1 MNSGKQI
8 PTEKGMDH
16 SVALLREGY
25 RFVPNRLQRFRSDIF
40 QTRMMGGQKALC
52 ISGKQA
58 AELFYDNERFKRQGA
73 APKRI
78 KESLFGVGGVQGM
91 DGEAHLH
98 RKHLFMSLMTKE
110 SLKKIAAICREK
122 WQQSATEWETMDSI
136 ELFPEAEKIMC
147 RTACEWVGVPLWA
160 KDLSIR
166 TKDLSDMI
174 DAFGATGPRH
184 WKGRVGRNRAEKWI
198 RDMVERVRNGKLYVE
213 ETKPLYVVAW
223 HRDLD
228 GNLLDTQTAAVEILN
243 LLRPIVAIARFVTFG
258 ALALYDFPQTREKL
272 THEDGQYAKWFVQE
286 VRRYYPFA
294 PFTGAL
300 TAIDFDWQGYHF
312 KKDTLVILD
321 LYGTNHSPELW
332 SEPNRFKPERFK
344 DWQGS
349 PFDFIPQGG
358 GDYDKGHRCAGEW
371 LTIELMQTSLTFL
384 TQDLSYEVPP
394 QDLSY
399 SMTRIPTHPKS
410 NFIMENIRVK

>member
-1 MNSGKQI
+1 VNSGNQI

-58 AELFYDNERFKRQGA
+58 AELFYDKERFKRQGA

-91 DGEAHLH
+91 DGEAHRH

-174 DAFGATGPRH
+174 DAFGAAGPRH

-198 RDMVERVRNGKLYVE
+198 RDIVERVRNDELYVE

-272 THEDGQYAKWFVQE
+272 THGDGQYVKWFVQE

-321 LYGTNHSPELW
+321 IYGTNHSPELW
-332 SEPNRFKPERFK
+332 TEPNRFKPERFK

-384 TQDLSYEVPP
+384 TQDLTYEVPP

>member
-1 MNSGKQI
+1 MNSGNQI

-91 DGEAHLH
+91 DGESHRH

-110 SLKKIAAICREK
+110 SLKKIAAICRGK

-174 DAFGATGPRH
+174 DAFGAAGPRH

-198 RDMVERVRNGKLYVE
+198 RDIVERVRNDELYVE

-272 THEDGQYAKWFVQE
+272 THEDGQYVKWFVQE
-286 VRRYYPFA
+286 IRRYYPFA

-321 LYGTNHSPELW
+321 IYGTNHSPELW
-332 SEPNRFKPERFK
+332 TEPNRFKPERFK

-384 TQDLSYEVPP
+384 TQDLTYEVPP
-394 QDLSY
+394 QDLTY

>member
-1 MNSGKQI
+1 MSTGKHI

-16 SVALLREGY
+16 SLALLREGF
-25 RFVPNRLQRFRSDIF
+25 RFVPNRLQRFDTDIF
-40 QTRMMGGQKALC
+40 ETRMMGGKKVVC
-52 ISGKQA
+52 ISGKEA
-58 AELFYDNERFKRQGA
+58 AELFYDNELFKRQGA

-91 DGEAHLH
+91 DGEAHRH
-98 RKHLFMSLMTKE
+98 RKHMFMELMTRE

-122 WQQSATEWETMDSI
+122 WKQQATEWATKDSI
-136 ELFPEAEKIMC
+136 ELFPEVEKIMC

-160 KDLSIR
+160 KDLEVR
-166 TKDLSDMI
+166 TKDLSAMI

-184 WKGRVGRNRAEKWI
+184 WKGRVARNRAEKWI
-198 RDMVERVRNGKLYVE
+198 RDIVERVRSGELHVE
-213 ETKPLYVVAW
+213 ETKPLSIIAW
-223 HRDLD
+223 HQDLD
-228 GNLLDTQTAAVEILN
+228 GNLLDKQTAAVEILN

-258 ALALYDFPQTREKL
+258 ALALYDFPATKEKVRED
-272 THEDGQYAKWFVQE
+272 DGNYTKWFVQE
-286 VRRYYPFA
+286 VRRYYPFG

-300 TAIDFDWQGYHF
+300 AAKDIDWQGHQI

-321 LYGTNHSPELW
+321 IYGTNHKPELW
-332 SEPNRFKPERFK
+332 SEPNRFKPERFEE
-344 DWQGS
+344 WNGS

-371 LTIELMQTSLTFL
+371 LTVELMQTSLSFL
-384 TQDLSYEVPP
+384 TQELSYEVPP

-399 SMTRIPTHPKS
+399 SMARIPTHPSS
-410 NFIMENIRVK
+410 NFIMKNITLQ